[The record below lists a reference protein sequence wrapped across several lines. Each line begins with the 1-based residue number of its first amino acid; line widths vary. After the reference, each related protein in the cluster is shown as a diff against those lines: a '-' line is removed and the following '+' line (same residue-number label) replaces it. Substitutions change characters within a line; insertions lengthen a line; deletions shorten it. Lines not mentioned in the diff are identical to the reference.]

1 MKYTVEITETLQRI
15 VEVDAE
21 SDSEAEA
28 FVSRQYCM
36 GDVVLDS
43 SDHVDTNIKCVNRDC
58 FQ

>member
-58 FQ
+58 LR

>member
-15 VEVDAE
+15 VAVDAE

>member
-28 FVSRQYCM
+28 FVSRQYRM